1 MKNKV
6 RQLSKTY
13 NNHNHK
19 NYMRRSKSR
28 SRSKKKGKK
37 KKGKKKKRKSPIC
50 LIKVGRISGCPS
62 ICFDLVDLLCYN
74 ILLFIIFILERN
86 LMAQGE
92 VCEYCGK

>member
-1 MKNKV
+1 MKSKDS
-6 RQLSKTY
+6 QLSKIY
-13 NNHNHK
+13 NNHQNK
-19 NYMRRSKSR
+19 KSRSKSK
-28 SRSKKKGKK
+28 S
-37 KKGKKKKRKSPIC
+37 KGKKKKRKSRIC